1 MAFSFPTQQWSVL
14 HPAASARVMDA
25 WFREVAHI
33 LADPKVIHP
42 VKHGVAVRVKAAV
55 IREAMECAHEMAEQC
70 GAQGTS
76 NTNFIARHI
85 VNLSVNIPLID
96 DDSQAD
102 LNSIIIIAE

>member
-1 MAFSFPTQQWSVL
+1 MN
-14 HPAASARVMDA
+14 A
-25 WFREVAHI
+25 WFREVTHI

-76 NTNFIARHI
+76 NTNFIARRKHPD
-85 VNLSVNIPLID
+85 LSVNIPLID